1 MGDYFSAVAQF
12 DSALIY
18 YEKALKIRPD
28 FTVSKYN
35 KSLMLEKLGKKD
47 QAIAVYREIIEQDPE
62 SNYADQAKER
72 LEELG
77 N

>member
-1 MGDYFSAVAQF
+1 MR
-12 DSALIY
+12 SALC
-18 YEKALKIRPD
+18 ALHEVQRHACRGQ
-28 FTVSKYN
+28 VSA
-35 KSLMLEKLGKKD
+35 LEKLGKKD

-62 SNYADQAKER
+62 NNYADLAKER